1 MTLIIIGLG
10 VGLGVQQPVVAAQT
24 VFKGADIPLA
34 TSALIF
40 TQSLAATVFLCV
52 GQNVFANELVRQ
64 VRQLAPGLG
73 DDPHAVIQELGA
85 GGIHATV
92 GEKYGKEA
100 LDAVVEAYDRAVGR
114 VFLICLVLACLSV
127 PAALG
132 MEWVNVKKERQREVE
147 EEKEAEQ
154 EQQEQQQ
161 EQQQGVVSSS
171 EGSSTPRKEF
181 GSV

>member
-1 MTLIIIGLG
+1 VTLIIIGLG

-85 GGIHATV
+85 GGIHSTV

-100 LDAVVEAYDRAVGR
+100 LDGVVEAYDRAVGR

-132 MEWVNVKKERQREVE
+132 MEWVNVKKERQRELE
-147 EEKEAEQ
+147 EEAAE
-154 EQQEQQQ
+154 
-161 EQQQGVVSSS
+161 QQGVVSSS
-171 EGSSTPRKEF
+171 EGSSTPQKEA
-181 GSV
+181 GSA